1 VCPFV
6 SKFYRRRRCWVTLV
20 LYCVVL
26 FFIDLNDAFA
36 NNRVVKSDIEV
47 RSERFHLKIFGLS
60 AFVCVL
66 RLVSDSGYTATSV
79 VLEF

>member
-1 VCPFV
+1 MCPFV

-26 FFIDLNDAFA
+26 FFIDLNDAYA

-47 RSERFHLKIFGLS
+47 RSERFHLRIFGLS

-66 RLVSDSGYTATSV
+66 RLVSDIQQQARS
-79 VLEF
+79 